1 MIYFQFDRRNLFMA
15 TKNEKGNNEKNI
27 LDKLSFI
34 LAIVAIVVSLIGI
47 YTQNRISLFEKRF
60 ELYQSYLS
68 LTLNAEAIDKNI
80 NNIDVNEK
88 ESLYIAIAVFLV
100 PEADVQQL
108 EFFDDYLDEE
118 EKRKTIT
125 YIIKNINK
133 KCVELDGAKYVL
145 NLSKSD
151 ISKIDEIE
159 NILKSFAANGY
170 NMPIEDIRNML
181 ETIGTIDFLTD
192 MESQLYIGC
201 KK

>member
-1 MIYFQFDRRNLFMA
+1 MA
-15 TKNEKGNNEKNI
+15 TKDEKGNNEKNI

-88 ESLYIAIAVFLV
+88 ESLYIAIAGFLV
-100 PEADVQQL
+100 PEADAQQL
-108 EFFDDYLDEE
+108 EFFDNYLDEE
-118 EKRKTIT
+118 EKRKTIM

-133 KCVELDGAKYVL
+133 KCVKLDGAKYVF
-145 NLSKSD
+145 NLSK
-151 ISKIDEIE
+151 
-159 NILKSFAANGY
+159 
-170 NMPIEDIRNML
+170 
-181 ETIGTIDFLTD
+181 
-192 MESQLYIGC
+192 
-201 KK
+201 